1 MNKITKS
8 LLLALLFAS
17 TSLVAQAAPTNL
29 SAATID
35 ITQDLLDY
43 SSAELGHT
51 FTLASGVQ
59 AGAAGNYFNDIYSF
73 STTGSNDLVGLMTSL
88 KASPSTGLTIT
99 GFELRNAGGMVFHGT
114 QDVINYAFSDQAWS
128 FASGLH
134 PLAAG
139 NYFVEVNG
147 YVASVA
153 GGSYSGNLAVAAAVP
168 EPETYAMLLTGLGML
183 GFMARRRKAA
193 VAA

>member
-8 LLLALLFAS
+8 LLLALLFAGA
-17 TSLVAQAAPTNL
+17 SLAQAAPVDL
-29 SAATID
+29 SAPTVD

-51 FTLASGVQ
+51 FTLANGVQ
-59 AGAAGNYFNDIYSF
+59 TGSAGNYFSDRYTF

-88 KASPSTGLTIT
+88 KASPNAGLTVT
-99 GFELRNAGGMVFHGT
+99 GFELRDAGGIVFHGT
-114 QDVINYAFSDQAWS
+114 QDVTHYAFSDQAWS

-147 YVASVA
+147 YVASVN
-153 GGSYSGNLAVAAAVP
+153 GGSYSGNVALAAAVP
-168 EPETYAMLLTGLGML
+168 EPETYAMLLAGLGMI
-183 GFMARRRKAA
+183 GFMARRRKTA